1 MSKPSHK
8 PATVSDALEAAR
20 RYWEANESTRGRG
33 PNMMP
38 IRAGRCAELLGRSRK
53 VASLTAADG
62 ASLLVGLRSSGLSR
76 TSVASYYAAGKRML
90 ALSGHQCVGWPKAPS
105 PARKVR
111 EGVSP
116 EAIAELVDELEARG
130 WSDTADLVR
139 LMRDTGLRVEV
150 EALRGDWSV
159 QRTEGGGGKLVVH
172 SGKGGHGRVIPY
184 KGPHRGPGDL
194 APRGERE
201 ALRGLT
207 YEGHLRRIKA
217 TGSSIRPHDLR
228 RAFVKRV
235 YEGSGKDIRVAQV
248 LAGHADPGTTAG
260 YIGVN
265 FEEMERAVAWK
276 P

>member
-1 MSKPSHK
+1 MAKPL
-8 PATVSDALEAAR
+8 TVADALASAT
-20 RYWEANESTRGRG
+20 RYWEANEGTRGRG

-38 IRAGRCAELLGRSRK
+38 IRAGRCAALLGPSRK

-150 EALRGDWSV
+150 EALRGDWEA
-159 QRTEGGGGKLVVH
+159 RGGKLVVH

-184 KGPHRGPGDL
+184 KGP
-194 APRGERE
+194 ERE

-217 TGSSIRPHDLR
+217 TGTSIRPHDLR

-265 FEEMERAVAWK
+265 WDELSRAVDNGF
-276 P
+276 

>member
-1 MSKPSHK
+1 MAHK
-8 PATVSDALEAAR
+8 PLTVADALTSAT

-38 IRAGRCAELLGRSRK
+38 IRAGRCADLLGRSRK

-76 TSVASYYAAGKRML
+76 TSVSSYYAAGRRML

-111 EGVSP
+111 EGVSAAEI
-116 EAIAELVDELEARG
+116 EALVDELEARG

-159 QRTEGGGGKLVVH
+159 TRTEAGAGRLVVH

-184 KGPHRGPGDL
+184 SGP
-194 APRGERE
+194 ERE
-201 ALRGLT
+201 ALRGIT

-217 TGSSIRPHDLR
+217 TGSHIRPHDLR

-265 FEEMERAVAWK
+265 FEEMRRAVDNGF
-276 P
+276 